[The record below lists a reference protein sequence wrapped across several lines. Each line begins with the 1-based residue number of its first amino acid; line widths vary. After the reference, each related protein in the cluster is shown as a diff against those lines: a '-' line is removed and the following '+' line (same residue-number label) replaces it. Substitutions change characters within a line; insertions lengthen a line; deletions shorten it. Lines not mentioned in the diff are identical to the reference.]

1 MSSSSKRSFSLL
13 SFRAAAVKRPSNFG
27 FQLSTVELSGV
38 LERRLRLL
46 LVGSLDWRLALWCL
60 LGASGLN
67 FRHRCCSRQR
77 FVNITLIGNHSRK
90 NPQVS
95 LPFYFFQHRKHAGKF
110 LNINAQT
117 HDSDDCCTYTL
128 H

>member
-13 SFRAAAVKRPSNFG
+13 SFRAAAVKRPSNLG

-46 LVGSLDWRLALWCL
+46 LVGSLDAFSIMVFVKCVRPELRRC
-60 LGASGLN
+60 
-67 FRHRCCSRQR
+67 CCSRQR